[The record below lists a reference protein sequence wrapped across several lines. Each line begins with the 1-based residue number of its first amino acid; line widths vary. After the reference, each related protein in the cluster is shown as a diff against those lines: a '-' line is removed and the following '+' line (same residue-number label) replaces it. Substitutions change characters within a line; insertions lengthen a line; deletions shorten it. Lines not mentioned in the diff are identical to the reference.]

1 VVVTA
6 LFFLFARS
14 QRRCLFRLSHLQ
26 EEERSSPAIV
36 CSLGGGLRADAACV
50 IRRSR
55 KKEGLSF
62 PFSQKP
68 TSFSLSFFRS
78 FLPLISKKKLHL
90 HENKT
95 KKIIFVRHGEHA
107 YLNDTDTPCMSEIGM
122 ARAVMLTRYLARPD
136 APKGVLPPT
145 MVYAMN
151 GNTKESDPLTVR
163 PINSAIPIVVSKRI
177 ARDKFVT
184 RFGQRTPADVAASML
199 SEGRGE
205 VVLNIWL
212 HWEVPP
218 MINFMGVPVTGWN
231 NDNLDEET
239 QATYK
244 VRRR

>member
-1 VVVTA
+1 M
-6 LFFLFARS
+6 
-14 QRRCLFRLSHLQ
+14 
-26 EEERSSPAIV
+26 
-36 CSLGGGLRADAACV
+36 

-55 KKEGLSF
+55 KKEGL
-62 PFSQKP
+62 
-68 TSFSLSFFRS
+68 FSLSLKNPPLSPSVFLSFFPS
-78 FLPLISKKKLHL
+78 SYLKKKKNLHLHL

-151 GNTKESDPLTVR
+151 GNTKESDPPTVR
-163 PINSAIPIVVSKRI
+163 PINSAIPFVVSKKI

-244 VRRR
+244 VRRRWKEKGGGLGRRRREREREKRKFSFSVSQNKNNNDNSLSSS

>member
-1 VVVTA
+1 M
-6 LFFLFARS
+6 FLSF
-14 QRRCLFRLSHLQ
+14 
-26 EEERSSPAIV
+26 
-36 CSLGGGLRADAACV
+36 
-50 IRRSR
+50 
-55 KKEGLSF
+55 F
-62 PFSQKP
+62 PFSL
-68 TSFSLSFFRS
+68 FSQQ
-78 FLPLISKKKLHL
+78 KKKKSVNSLTFLHL
-90 HENKT
+90 HLHLHLHKNKT
-95 KKIIFVRHGEHA
+95 KIIFVRHGEHA
-107 YLNDTDTPCMSEIGM
+107 YLNDTDTPCMSEVGM
-122 ARAVMLTRYLARPD
+122 ARAVMLTRYLSRPD

-151 GNTKESDPLTVR
+151 GNTKESDPPTVR
-163 PINSAIPIVVSKRI
+163 PINSAIPYVVAKKI

-199 SEGRGE
+199 SEGKGE

-244 VRRR
+244 VRGERGRGALGRRRRREREREKRKFRSPLSLSQNENKNKNDKNDNKQRQNNNSLSSS